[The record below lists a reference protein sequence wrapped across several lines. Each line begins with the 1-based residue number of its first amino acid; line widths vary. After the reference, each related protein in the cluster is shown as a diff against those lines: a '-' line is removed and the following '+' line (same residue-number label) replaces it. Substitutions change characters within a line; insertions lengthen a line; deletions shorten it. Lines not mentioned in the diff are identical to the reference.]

1 MRRRRARAAAVSLTV
16 AAACALAAVLTAA
29 AAPTPYERD
38 ESLALSLD
46 AVPTGTTST
55 LLRVV
60 RVPTPVRVTDVVV
73 TTSGP
78 DDLTWTVELCGRST
92 GECRPVTRELVGD
105 VLPAGAHDLRVDVD
119 RPAPGPG
126 AAPDAHGPGA
136 VADSDAPQLRAA
148 GALAGLLA
156 LREESPPARDLRAV
170 GALVGL
176 AAATTLTGAVLLR
189 PDPLPSVPTP
199 ERSPDRV

>member
-1 MRRRRARAAAVSLTV
+1 MRRRARAAAVSLTV

-29 AAPTPYERD
+29 AAPSPYERD

-78 DDLTWTVELCGRST
+78 DDLTWTVELCGRSA
-92 GECRPVTRELVGD
+92 GQCRPVTAELVGD
-105 VLPAGAHDLRVDVD
+105 VLPAGAHDLRVDIS
-119 RPAPGPG
+119 RPAPSPGTTPDAREPG
-126 AAPDAHGPGA
+126 AAA
-136 VADSDAPQLRAA
+136 
-148 GALAGLLA
+148 ALAGRLA
-156 LREESPPARDLRAV
+156 LREEPPPARDLRAV
-170 GALVGL
+170 GVLVGL
-176 AAATTLTGAVLLR
+176 ATLTTLTGAVLLR
-189 PDPLPSVPTP
+189 PDPHPSVPTS